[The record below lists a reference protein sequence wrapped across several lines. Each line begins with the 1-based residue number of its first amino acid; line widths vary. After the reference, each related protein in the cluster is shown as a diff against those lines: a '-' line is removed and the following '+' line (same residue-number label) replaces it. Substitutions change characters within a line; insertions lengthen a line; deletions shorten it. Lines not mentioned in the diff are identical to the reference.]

1 MVKIKEGTML
11 AISLILIGIWVLT
24 FILGMTGDLLNLIGI
39 IGSTALITSEV
50 IFLWRAFN

>member
-11 AISLILIGIWVLT
+11 AISLILIGIWILT
-24 FILGMTGDLLNLIGI
+24 FILGMTGDLLDLIGI
-39 IGSTALITSEV
+39 MGSTALITSEV